1 MVRIT
6 VENVK
11 ATALPGRT
19 RAELDLTHARTRV
32 VWGTEVYNTT
42 GLQDLGPREYSLVTR
57 AVRYAQPRV
66 QRALAPA
73 VGTAQATATIYVSE
87 EAGNERCR
95 FVLS

>member
-11 ATALPGRT
+11 AMALPGRT

-32 VWGTEVYNTT
+32 VWGTETYNTT
-42 GLQDLGPREYSLVTR
+42 GLQDLGPREYNLVTK
-57 AVRYAQPRV
+57 AVRYTQPRV
-66 QRALAPA
+66 QRALAPV
-73 VGTAQATATIYVSE
+73 VGAAQATATIYVSE
-87 EAGNERCR
+87 EAGNEYCR